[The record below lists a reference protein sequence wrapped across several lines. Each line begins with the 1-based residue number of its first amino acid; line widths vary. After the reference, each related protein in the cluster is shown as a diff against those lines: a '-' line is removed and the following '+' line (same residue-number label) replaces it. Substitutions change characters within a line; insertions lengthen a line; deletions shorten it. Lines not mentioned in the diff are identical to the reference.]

1 MSAGVDL
8 VLLFFPED
16 EREVVNL
23 LEGDL
28 DFDDVF
34 ESGGT
39 ETTFD
44 DDDVKVADEVEDG
57 VEDGK
62 TLELSEELLRL

>member
-1 MSAGVDL
+1 LSAGVDL

-44 DDDVKVADEVEDG
+44 DDDVKVADEVEKG

>member
-8 VLLFFPED
+8 VLLCFPED

>member
-1 MSAGVDL
+1 LSAGVDL
-8 VLLFFPED
+8 VLLCFPED

>member
-1 MSAGVDL
+1 LSAGVDL